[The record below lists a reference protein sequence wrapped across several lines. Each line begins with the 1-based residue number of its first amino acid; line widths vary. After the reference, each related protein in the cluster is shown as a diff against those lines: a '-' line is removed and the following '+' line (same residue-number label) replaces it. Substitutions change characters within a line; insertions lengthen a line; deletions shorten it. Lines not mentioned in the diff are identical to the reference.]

1 MLFRSTAALCGFLGY
16 MCMNSVMGTFLTA
29 TGVIDPANLTTGQ
42 STILG
47 ITTLDTGV
55 IGGLLVG
62 AIVAWL
68 HNRYYKIGI
77 GRGARRGR
85 GWNSGGAAFLKK
97 KKERRVGEECR
108 SRWTPYH

>member
-1 MLFRSTAALCGFLGY
+1 MDIDNFEWWYSCLLYTSFAKSEKATAALCGFLGY

-55 IGGLLVG
+55 IGGLLVLSL
-62 AIVAWL
+62 I
-68 HNRYYKIGI
+68 HI
-77 GRGARRGR
+77 
-85 GWNSGGAAFLKK
+85 
-97 KKERRVGEECR
+97 
-108 SRWTPYH
+108 

>member
-1 MLFRSTAALCGFLGY
+1 

-55 IGGLLVG
+55 IGGLKG
-62 AIVAWL
+62 AVRL
-68 HNRYYKIGI
+68 SHSMPYKL
-77 GRGARRGR
+77 A
-85 GWNSGGAAFLKK
+85 NSSSF
-97 KKERRVGEECR
+97 
-108 SRWTPYH
+108 